1 MGYFVQYACMS
12 FTMKALAAAALGLN
26 WSNSMVMLYE
36 VMLWL
41 CYGYVMS
48 IMTASSARREAVLW
62 LPCQLGE
69 NKCVCS
75 SDGFSSILPASLFKP
90 CLSFVQQ
97 TVCRVRYNKTIDI
110 TNRISNTLLSI
121 DIIFDIILFHTEAH
135 HFYCVECVCEHVC
148 GGFHFLRVFIPSLNL
163 QLYFSHWF
171 LLCPMLSFHLLL
183 CSLSFHLLRKTSIIF
198 HCSISLRYN
207 TSVLLILPTQAF
219 GSSQSSDLWLTS
231 FPLSV
236 RIIQSSIP
244 TSYLPQLVQPSGFL
258 ISTAHLDRPFPQ
270 LLNLKTISIIHL
282 ALHFSLNSD

>member
-1 MGYFVQYACMS
+1 MCITRYSLGCGLLCTVHLHEHHRESPGCCCFGLYQSDTMFV
-12 FTMKALAAAALGLN
+12 
-26 WSNSMVMLYE
+26 LYE

-41 CYGYVMS
+41 HCDYVV
-48 IMTASSARREAVLW
+48 TDALVAESARRDAVLW
-62 LPCQLGE
+62 LPCQPGE

-75 SDGFSSILPASLFKP
+75 SDGFSSILSASLLKP
-90 CLSFVQQ
+90 CLSFVQR
-97 TVCRVRYNKTIDI
+97 TVCRVRYSKTIDI
-110 TNRISNTLLSI
+110 ANRISNTLLSI

-135 HFYCVECVCEHVC
+135 HFYCMECECDHVC
-148 GGFHFLRVFIPSLNL
+148 GGKILIFIPSLNL

-207 TSVLLILPTQAF
+207 TSVWLILPTQAF

-236 RIIQSSIP
+236 GIILSSTP
-244 TSYLPQLVQPSGFL
+244 TSYLP
-258 ISTAHLDRPFPQ
+258 
-270 LLNLKTISIIHL
+270 
-282 ALHFSLNSD
+282 

>member
-1 MGYFVQYACMS
+1 MV
-12 FTMKALAAAALGLN
+12 AAEIQSIVLN
-26 WSNSMVMLYE
+26 WTFPKLKWDAGYIFGESYFADNIRSKKILGDNLVQTLHFKAQKTDVQKGE
-36 VMLWL
+36 ATCSWL
-41 CYGYVMS
+41 
-48 IMTASSARREAVLW
+48 
-62 LPCQLGE
+62 
-69 NKCVCS
+69 
-75 SDGFSSILPASLFKP
+75 
-90 CLSFVQQ
+90 
-97 TVCRVRYNKTIDI
+97 YNKTIDI